1 MRINEQITI
10 IIRRHSAAVVDVY
23 RHGVLVWK
31 ASEPHSGVSKIFGDS
46 APNLGKPVFAY
57 RKEVQDYF
65 HACERLLTAAVSLDH
80 LPLSKEELEI
90 IVHDADEV
98 LTAIPRATFVQASD
112 ALLKI
117 DDLPDAETVAEQEMV
132 TRLSENLLNS
142 GPNGKP

>member
-1 MRINEQITI
+1 MLDN
-10 IIRRHSAAVVDVY
+10 
-23 RHGVLVWK
+23 
-31 ASEPHSGVSKIFGDS
+31 PF
-46 APNLGKPVFAY
+46 FAY
-57 RKEVQDYF
+57 RIEVQNYLR
-65 HACERLLTAAVSLDH
+65 ACEHLLAAAVSPDH
-80 LPLSKEELEI
+80 LPLSKEEREI